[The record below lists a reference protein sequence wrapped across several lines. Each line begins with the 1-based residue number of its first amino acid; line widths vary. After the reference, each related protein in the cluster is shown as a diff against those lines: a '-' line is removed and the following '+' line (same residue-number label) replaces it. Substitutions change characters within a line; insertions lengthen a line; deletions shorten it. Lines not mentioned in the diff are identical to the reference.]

1 MAKFNLEQ
9 GEKELHNQT
18 LFYEPQGGGKFN
30 GKMVVTDRKLL
41 YDAKYDMSLKGMI
54 SESLFMKWG
63 SEGFLTIP
71 KSEIVNVEVQKSFLA
86 KKVILTL
93 KDGSKHTFNAGM
105 LSVDKLA
112 EALKN

>member
-1 MAKFNLEQ
+1 MAKFNLED

-30 GKMVVTDRKLL
+30 GKLVVTDRRLL
-41 YDAKYDMSLKGMI
+41 YDAKYDASVTGII
-54 SESLFMKWG
+54 SESLFTKWG

-71 KSEIVNVEVQKSFLA
+71 RSEITNVETQKSFMA

-105 LSVDKLA
+105 LSIDKLA
-112 EALKN
+112 DALKH